1 MAHSDGGDLTRDG
14 NLGVGL
20 PGALER
26 PIEPDRGDGITH
38 TGLFSTKRIEP
49 SSDFLNEQEQN
60 VLVPSGQHEGMAT
73 RDVSESTKPL
83 RLPVTPRM
91 ERIIREA
98 IYDDPKTGAK
108 AQWNAASLARAVGLQ
123 RGQIIRIIGEDDAQS
138 EDSSRGSDRL
148 PAICRALGYPESY
161 CLPLT
166 DEEIEMVRALD
177 YVRRA
182 GGDVAEFIASV
193 KGFARVEAAKVL
205 DEPKKPTNI
214 PQPKGKPRPAHVK
227 ARSSGE
233 GRE

>member
-1 MAHSDGGDLTRDG
+1 
-14 NLGVGL
+14 
-20 PGALER
+20 
-26 PIEPDRGDGITH
+26 
-38 TGLFSTKRIEP
+38 
-49 SSDFLNEQEQN
+49 
-60 VLVPSGQHEGMAT
+60 
-73 RDVSESTKPL
+73 
-83 RLPVTPRM
+83 M

-138 EDSSRGSDRL
+138 EGSSRGSDRL

-205 DEPKKPTNI
+205 DEPKKPTSI
-214 PQPKGKPRPAHVK
+214 PPPKGKPRPAHVK
-227 ARSSGE
+227 ARSTNDDHG
-233 GRE
+233 